1 MFHIRSSMYM
11 HLFYFLM
18 FISLILLTVYKFQ
31 YNKIDDS
38 LKNDASN
45 KENINLLYLK
55 TSIKKENNILSSIY
69 SNIED
74 TNFDKAATQVILDEP
89 TIVGNVIET
98 KILAR

>member
-18 FISLILLTVYKFQ
+18 YISLMLLVVYEFQ
-31 YNKIDDS
+31 YGRIDVS

-45 KENINLLYLK
+45 KESINLLYLK
-55 TSIKKENNILSSIY
+55 TSIKKENNVLASIY

-74 TNFDKAATQVILDEP
+74 NNFDKAAIQLIINDSKIISNE
-89 TIVGNVIET
+89 ET
-98 KILAR
+98 KL

>member
-18 FISLILLTVYKFQ
+18 YISLMLLVVYEFQ
-31 YNKIDDS
+31 YGRIDVS

-45 KENINLLYLK
+45 KESINLLYLK
-55 TSIKKENNILSSIY
+55 TSIKKENNVLASIY

-74 TNFDKAATQVILDEP
+74 SNFDKAAIQLIINDSK
-89 TIVGNVIET
+89 IVNNEET
-98 KILAR
+98 KI

>member
-18 FISLILLTVYKFQ
+18 YISLMLLVVYEFQ
-31 YNKIDDS
+31 YGRIDVS

-45 KENINLLYLK
+45 KESINLLYLK
-55 TSIKKENNILSSIY
+55 TSIKKENNVLASIY

-74 TNFDKAATQVILDEP
+74 NNFDKTAIQLIINDSK
-89 TIVGNVIET
+89 IVSNAET
-98 KILAR
+98 KL

>member
-18 FISLILLTVYKFQ
+18 YISLMLLVVYEFQ
-31 YNKIDDS
+31 YGRIDVS

-45 KENINLLYLK
+45 KESINLLYLK
-55 TSIKKENNILSSIY
+55 TSIKKENNVLASIY

-74 TNFDKAATQVILDEP
+74 NNFDKAAIQLIINDSK
-89 TIVGNVIET
+89 IVSNAET
-98 KILAR
+98 KL

>member
-18 FISLILLTVYKFQ
+18 YISLMLLVVYEFQ
-31 YNKIDDS
+31 YGRIDVS

-45 KENINLLYLK
+45 KESINLLYLK
-55 TSIKKENNILSSIY
+55 TSIKKENNVLSSIY

-74 TNFDKAATQVILDEP
+74 SNFDKAAIQLIINDSK
-89 TIVGNVIET
+89 IASNAET
-98 KILAR
+98 KL

>member
-18 FISLILLTVYKFQ
+18 YISLMLLVVYEFQ
-31 YNKIDDS
+31 YGRIDVS

-45 KENINLLYLK
+45 KESINLLYLK
-55 TSIKKENNILSSIY
+55 TSIKKENNVLASIY

-74 TNFDKAATQVILDEP
+74 NNFDKAAIQLIINDSK
-89 TIVGNVIET
+89 IASNAET
-98 KILAR
+98 KL

>member
-18 FISLILLTVYKFQ
+18 YISLMLLAVYEFQ
-31 YNKIDDS
+31 YGRIDVS

-45 KENINLLYLK
+45 KESINLLYLK
-55 TSIKKENNILSSIY
+55 TSIKKENNVLASIY

-74 TNFDKAATQVILDEP
+74 NNFDKAAIQLIINDSK
-89 TIVGNVIET
+89 IVSNAET
-98 KILAR
+98 KL